1 MVVEIKTT
9 TTANLPDLPTIKI
22 NKVIGSPVDQP
33 IAIDANQDEP
43 LTCCSKFKATIEFII
58 FDIRWIQVIYHLT
71 LIGATL
77 YGITKDAVFFSTNY
91 HNTSSIFPMLYTW
104 AFGFSLAI
112 FGSIGLSAGCH
123 RLWSHHAY
131 KAKLFM
137 RILLALMFTSVAES
151 TIYYYVKHHRA
162 HHVFIDTHADPQ
174 NVHRGFCFAQL
185 GWRFLKPRP
194 EYRTKVTTL
203 DFQDALNDPVVKY
216 QKMFFPPLALLLGY
230 VLPTIIPYYLWGDSL
245 LHAFLIAGC
254 VKSCSVIT
262 VHGLLGSVSHMYGK
276 RRYNKKITARDIGL
290 MSVIAAGEGYHN
302 FHHTFPYDY
311 TVSEFGQTFN
321 ISKLFIDF
329 FALFGQAY
337 NLRKAS
343 PEFIEKAK
351 NKTLNFNEVPAV

>member
-1 MVVEIKTT
+1 MVVEIKTSSKINS
-9 TTANLPDLPTIKI
+9 NLPSIKVQPKGDSSVI
-22 NKVIGSPVDQP
+22 NVDQSG
-33 IAIDANQDEP
+33 DNHVDDKQ
-43 LTCCSKFKATIEFII
+43 LTCCNQVTSTIEYII
-58 FDIRWIQVIYHLT
+58 FDIRWVQVIYHLS

-77 YGITKDAVFFSTNY
+77 YGITRDSVLFITNP
-91 HNTSSIFPMLYTW
+91 HDPQVTPRLYTW
-104 AFGFSLAI
+104 AFGFTLAI

-123 RLWSHHAY
+123 RLWSHHSY

-185 GWRFLKPRP
+185 GWRFMKPRP
-194 EYRTKVTTL
+194 EYRTKVKTL
-203 DFQDALNDPVVKY
+203 DFTDALSDPVVKY
-216 QKMFFPPLALLLGY
+216 QKMFFAPLALILGF
-230 VLPTIIPYYLWGDSL
+230 VLPTLIPYYCWGDSL
-245 LHAFLIAGC
+245 LHAFLIGAC
-254 VKSCSVIT
+254 TKSCGVIF
-262 VHGLLGSVSHMYGK
+262 VHGLLGSVSHMYGQ
-276 RRYNKKITARDIGL
+276 RRYNNKITARDIGL

-337 NLRKAS
+337 NLRKVA

-351 NKTLNFNEVPAV
+351 NKTLNMSEVPAV